1 MFQTRKGLWRLLALL
16 MAVALVMAA
25 CGDDDD
31 DDGDAAGQDD
41 GGGGAKKTIAF
52 AFQGPLTGPNAAL
65 GINIRDGATVALE
78 EANAESEKYNY
89 VLKTFDTQGDPAQA
103 PGQKDK
109 YIPDEEVV
117 ALIGPTFSGETKAV
131 IPSLEEAGLVMVS
144 PSATNVELPTV
155 VPNSKVFHRLIP
167 DDSVQAAGVADYLEK
182 SVKPESVALI
192 HDNTD
197 YGKGLFEGVLKL
209 LDEKGIETAVTDA
222 VQPAGTDYSAAV
234 NKVKAAGVDVV
245 FYGGYYSD
253 AGRLK
258 KQLADAGVDAR
269 FVSGDGSLDPGFI
282 TASGAAGGEGALL
295 TCPCKWATADAEGA
309 LGEFA
314 KTYKEEINKDPGTY
328 STEGYDAVKLLV
340 DAVEKGND
348 TREKLLT
355 YIEELDSYEG
365 VGKTIE
371 FEENGNVKGGDVFV
385 YEVKA
390 GKITELGTTEEL
402 AG

>member
-1 MFQTRKGLWRLLALL
+1 MLRSRKGAWRLLVILAAATLTL
-16 MAVALVMAA
+16 GA
-25 CGDDDD
+25 CGSD
-31 DDGDAAGQDD
+31 DD
-41 GGGGAKKTIAF
+41 GGGTAQTGGGGDKKTVAF
-52 AFQGPLTGPNAAL
+52 AFVGPKTGPNASL
-65 GINIRDGATVALE
+65 GINIRDGAKVALK
-78 EANAESEKYNY
+78 EANAASEKYNY
-89 VLKTFDTQGDPAQA
+89 VLKEFDTQGDPAQA

-109 YIPDEEVV
+109 YVPDEEIVAVV
-117 ALIGPTFSGETKAV
+117 GPTFSGETKAV
-131 IPSLEEAGLVMVS
+131 IPALEEAGLAMIS
-144 PSATNVELPTV
+144 PSATNVDLPNV
-155 VPNSKVFHRLIP
+155 VPNSKVFHRIIP
-167 DDSVQAAGVADYLEK
+167 DDGVQAAGVADYLEK
-182 SVKPESVALI
+182 SVKPQSVALV

-258 KQLADAGVDAR
+258 KQLADARVDAK

-282 TASGAAGGEGALL
+282 TSSGAPGGEGALL

-314 KTYKEEINKDPGTY
+314 KTYKAEIGKDPGTY

-340 DAVEKGND
+340 EAVESGMD
-348 TREKLLT
+348 TREEILT
-355 YIEELDSYEG
+355 HVEQLDSYEG
-365 VGKTIE
+365 IGKTIE

-390 GKITELGTTEEL
+390 GKITELGSTKEL